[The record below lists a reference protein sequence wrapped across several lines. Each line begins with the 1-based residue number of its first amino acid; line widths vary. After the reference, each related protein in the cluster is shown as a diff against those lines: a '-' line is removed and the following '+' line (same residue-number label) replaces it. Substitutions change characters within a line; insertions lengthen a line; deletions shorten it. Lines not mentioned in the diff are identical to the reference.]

1 MSDIRKGFWFVAALV
16 LLFAGNAVA
25 GPNASAVGSLD
36 LVAAGGAGN
45 QTDDKVVTG
54 TVSGN
59 GTDIVLEI
67 FAAPLAGSVIGGEI
81 QFAIDPSIVRVKSGS
96 LLAPAGLFALGTTD
110 TSATIGGFPPGV
122 SLTNGYYGTV
132 TFTTQTDVTGQEFSI
147 GVKSFVV
154 VDGATTQTDALTNIT
169 PITLNRAVPVP
180 TLAMSANVAVI
191 PKGGQVQVTANLT
204 NMAAGTPVDVSI
216 TTSGQTQVSVQGQ
229 TGLTFS
235 ITPTAAT
242 ASFVVVATG
251 SNGTAQVSASI
262 GGAQLA
268 GSPASI
274 VFSEQVPVELSSF
287 GGELLGKQVMLNW
300 TTASQTN
307 NAGWRVL
314 RSTDGEA
321 YEPVSE
327 LLSGAGTSDAL
338 LSYSFVDASLPAAE
352 QVLYLLEQVDLDG
365 TVSRSAPVAVYLGAR
380 FLLPTEFAINAFP
393 NPFNPST
400 TVSYDLPEA
409 AAVTVVVYD
418 ALGQEVR
425 RLVSDQKEAGRYQVQ
440 WDARDNLGRSVGS
453 GVYIAKIEAGTF
465 TASQKMLLLK

>member
-1 MSDIRKGFWFVAALV
+1 
-16 LLFAGNAVA
+16 
-25 GPNASAVGSLD
+25 
-36 LVAAGGAGN
+36 
-45 QTDDKVVTG
+45 
-54 TVSGN
+54 
-59 GTDIVLEI
+59 
-67 FAAPLAGSVIGGEI
+67 
-81 QFAIDPSIVRVKSGS
+81 
-96 LLAPAGLFALGTTD
+96 
-110 TSATIGGFPPGV
+110 V

-132 TFTTQTDVTGQEFSI
+132 TFTTQADVTGQEFTI

-154 VDGATTQTDALTNIT
+154 VDGATTQTDALTGIP
-169 PITLNRAVPVP
+169 PITLNKAVPVP
-180 TLAMSANVAVI
+180 TLAVSPSTAVV
-191 PKGGQVQVTANLT
+191 PAGGQRSVTATMTNLT
-204 NMAAGTPVDVSI
+204 AGDVVTVSVTTTGDAAASGQPSSVAAVGATETFAMNV
-216 TTSGQTQVSVQGQ
+216 TGTSGT
-229 TGLTFS
+229 
-235 ITPTAAT
+235 
-242 ASFVVVATG
+242 VVV
-251 SNGTAQVSASI
+251 NASI
-262 GGAQLA
+262 GGTALA
-268 GSPASI
+268 GSPATVVVSL
-274 VFSEQVPVELSSF
+274 QVPVELSSF